1 MVLKTILLIVAVL
14 LVLYLLVWFFS
25 AKATKLSSM
34 QDATK
39 TSEISAEKLPAAGT
53 NNYTYSI
60 WFFIKNWNYRYG
72 EEKII
77 FARGLDR
84 ERQSLITSLGAMENN
99 IKVSIE
105 CYPSETDDENK
116 IMHDCIVDNVPLQK
130 WVNLLISVNGR
141 TVDVYLDGKLT
152 RTCVLPGVAKINATY
167 PVHVTPG
174 GGFSGFTSQAK
185 YWPTASN
192 PQQAYDIYQ
201 EGFGGSI
208 LGNLMGK
215 YKLKIAF
222 MEDGVESSSFE
233 I

>member
-1 MVLKTILLIVAVL
+1 MVVKTILLIVAVL
-14 LVLYLLVWFFS
+14 LILYLLVWFFS
-25 AKATKLSSM
+25 AKSTKLSGM
-34 QDATK
+34 QDGTK
-39 TSEISAEKLPAAGT
+39 TSQISAEKLPSSGT

-60 WFFIKNWNYRYG
+60 WFFVNNWNYRYG

-77 FARGLDR
+77 LARGADQEKKGLVA
-84 ERQSLITSLGAMENN
+84 SLGAMENN
-99 IKVSIE
+99 VKVSIA
-105 CYPSETDDENK
+105 CYPSETDKGNVV
-116 IMHDCIVDNVPLQK
+116 MHDCMVDNVPLQK

-152 RTCVLPGVAKINATY
+152 RTCVLPGVAKIDPTF

-174 GGFSGFTSQAK
+174 GGFAGFTSQAK
-185 YWPTASN
+185 YWPNATN

-208 LGNLMGK
+208 FGNLLGK
-215 YKLKIAF
+215 YKLKVAF
-222 MEDGVESSSFE
+222 MEDGVEASSFE